1 VPDERQA
8 DQVHALVR
16 TARMY
21 YEQDMSQEAIAR
33 AMGKSRPTISRML
46 AAAREQGIVHIDIR
60 VPLDRSET
68 MERALSERF
77 GLADCRVVVAPRGEV
92 GSVDHLGRAAAD
104 YLQLVLQDGMTL
116 GVSNGRTL
124 ASTAKYLEPKRALH
138 LDVVQ
143 IIGALGNED
152 AAIDGPN
159 IARALAA
166 AYDARCRYLHVP
178 LLVDDVRM
186 RNMLLR
192 DRRVSEILQMGTAA
206 DVALVGVG
214 TQDPR
219 DRSPLFNGFLTDQD
233 VMAIREAG
241 GVGHICAEHYSAA
254 GDRLSIDF
262 NDRIVGIGLAA
273 LKNIPR
279 VIAVAGGVTKAPA
292 IAAGIGGGYIDTL
305 ITDDAAAAR
314 MLQIPSP
321 HRRKAKATRKRENA
335 DSHATRQPV
344 RQ

>member
-1 VPDERQA
+1 MPDDRQA
-8 DQVHALVR
+8 DQTHALVR
-16 TARMY
+16 AARMY

-33 AMGKSRPTISRML
+33 ELGKSRPTISRML

-60 VPLDRSET
+60 VPFDRSEP

-77 GLADCRVVVAPRGEV
+77 GLADCRVVMAPRGEV
-92 GSVDHLGRAAAD
+92 GSVDHLGHAAAE
-104 YLQLVLQDGMTL
+104 YLQLVLRDGMTL

-143 IIGALGNED
+143 IIGALGSED

-178 LLVDDVRM
+178 LLVDDART
-186 RNMLLR
+186 RDMLLR
-192 DRRVSEILQMGTAA
+192 DRRVSEVLQMGTEA
-206 DVALVGVG
+206 DVALIGVG

-233 VMAIREAG
+233 VTAIREAG

-254 GDRLSIDF
+254 GERLSISF
-262 NDRIVGIGLAA
+262 NDRIMSIGLGA
-273 LKNIPR
+273 LKEIPR

-292 IAAGIGGGYIDTL
+292 IAAGISGGYIDTL

-314 MLQIPSP
+314 MLQTPFS
-321 HRRKAKATRKRENA
+321 RTAKAARKPGNA
-335 DSHATRQPV
+335 DGRVLRQPAH
-344 RQ
+344 R